1 MKKIIFINIFVLI
14 NLLIIIEIFFRYG
27 LNINTQGISK
37 DLINQ
42 NNQFIFNNTN
52 LSTAKA
58 FGTTIYTDQNGY
70 RISKNQKYL
79 KSKTALFI
87 GGSVTFGPAVSAEN
101 TFVGILDEKTNYN
114 VFNASVFGSNL
125 ENNIKI
131 FKNFYDVGTERVF
144 ISLAFDDLSTQTQL
158 NTTNIDNNIRS
169 SSIIDKIKSKKLI
182 AIINNFLRS
191 KSSTYVFAKTYF
203 TNSAKRYYYN
213 DLKKFENSEIV
224 SESFKILDQLN
235 NNKNIITVYIFPY
248 AEQITINGCKKYD
261 LAEQQFIDHLN
272 KRNYKFIFF
281 KDLFCRE
288 KNPSKFYLKNDHA
301 HLSEEG
307 HKFVSN
313 IFIKYLD

>member
-1 MKKIIFINIFVLI
+1 MKKTIFINIFVLI

-52 LSTAKA
+52 LISAKA
-58 FGTTIYTDQNGY
+58 FGTTIYTDQNGF

-79 KSKTALFI
+79 KLKKILFI
-87 GGSVTFGPAVSAEN
+87 GGSVTFVPAVSAEN
-101 TFVGILDEKTNYN
+101 TFVGITDEKTNYN

-125 ENNIKI
+125 DNNIKI
-131 FKNFYDVGTERVF
+131 FKNFYDDKTERVF
-144 ISLAFDDLSTQTQL
+144 ISLAFDDLSTQNQL
-158 NTTNIDNNIRS
+158 NINIKNNIHS
-169 SSIIDKIKSKKLI
+169 NSIIDKLKSKRLLV
-182 AIINNFLRS
+182 IINDFLRS

-213 DLKKFENSEIV
+213 DLKKFENPEIV
-224 SESFKILDQLN
+224 SQSFEILDELN
-235 NNKNIITVYIFPY
+235 NKKNIITFYILPY
-248 AEQITINGCKKYD
+248 AEQITSNGCKKYD
-261 LAEQQFIDHLN
+261 LAEKQFIDHL
-272 KRNYKFIFF
+272 KARDYKFIFF
-281 KDLFCRE
+281 KDLFCME
-288 KNPSKFYLKNDHA
+288 KNPSKFFLKNDHA

-307 HKFVSN
+307 HKFVSS

>member
-14 NLLIIIEIFFRYG
+14 NLLIIIEIFCRYG

-52 LSTAKA
+52 LISAKA

-101 TFVGILDEKTNYN
+101 TFVGILNEKTNYN

-125 ENNIKI
+125 DNNIKI
-131 FKNFYDVGTERVF
+131 FKNFYDNKTEKIF
-144 ISLAFDDLSTQTQL
+144 ISLAFDDLTAQSQL
-158 NTTNIDNNIRS
+158 NTIKNDNIPS
-169 SSIIDKIKSKKLI
+169 SSIIDKLKSINSLV
-182 AIINNFLRS
+182 IINDFLRA
-191 KSSTYVFAKTYF
+191 KSSTYVFVKMYF
-203 TNSAKRYYYN
+203 TNAAKRYYYN
-213 DLKKFENSEIV
+213 DLKKLENFDLV
-224 SESFKILDQLN
+224 NKSFQILDQLN
-235 NNKNIITVYIFPY
+235 NNKNIITFYILPY
-248 AEQITINGCKKYD
+248 AEQVTINGCKKYD
-261 LAEQQFIDHLN
+261 LAEQQFIDQLN